1 MIRINLLPHREEKR
15 KARRQQFWLLAA
27 VAAISGLVVWF
38 VGHSVIAGYVE
49 SQEEKN
55 VFLKEQIAELDKE
68 IAEIKGLREQTEAL
82 LSRKQVI
89 ESLQVNRTETVQI
102 FNELANQMPEGVYL
116 RALKQ
121 TGSRINLVG
130 YAQSNARVSN
140 LMRNLEASPN
150 LERADLVEVK
160 AATLNNRRVS
170 EFSLNVSIERSKTE
184 DPMGK
189 QKGKAV
195 VVGGAANAGG
205 KPL

>member
-15 KARRQQFWLLAA
+15 KARRQQFWLFAA
-27 VAAISGLVVWF
+27 VAALSGVAVWF
-38 VGHSVIAGYVE
+38 VGHTIIAGYVDG
-49 SQEEKN
+49 QEAKN
-55 VFLKEQIAELDKE
+55 VFLKEIIVELDKE
-68 IAEIKGLREQTEAL
+68 IAEIKGLREQAEAL

-89 ESLQVNRTETVQI
+89 ESLQTNRTEIVQI

-116 RALKQ
+116 KGLKQ
-121 TGSRINLVG
+121 SGSRINLTG

-170 EFSLNVSIERSKTE
+170 EFSLNFTIERPKTE
-184 DPMGK
+184 EPAGK
-189 QKGKAV
+189 LKGKTPV
-195 VVGGAANAGG
+195 IAGG
-205 KPL
+205 KP

>member
-15 KARRQQFWLLAA
+15 KARRQQFWLFAA
-27 VAAISGLVVWF
+27 VAALSGVAVWF
-38 VGHSVIAGYVE
+38 VGHTIIAGYVDG
-49 SQEEKN
+49 QEAKN
-55 VFLKEQIAELDKE
+55 VFLKESIVELDKE
-68 IAEIKGLREQTEAL
+68 IAEIKGLREQAEAL

-89 ESLQVNRTETVQI
+89 ESLQTNRTEIVQI

-116 RALKQ
+116 KGLKQ
-121 TGSRINLVG
+121 SGSRINLTG

-170 EFSLNVSIERSKTE
+170 EFSLNFTIERPKTE
-184 DPMGK
+184 EPAGK
-189 QKGKAV
+189 LKGKTPV
-195 VVGGAANAGG
+195 IAGG
-205 KPL
+205 KP